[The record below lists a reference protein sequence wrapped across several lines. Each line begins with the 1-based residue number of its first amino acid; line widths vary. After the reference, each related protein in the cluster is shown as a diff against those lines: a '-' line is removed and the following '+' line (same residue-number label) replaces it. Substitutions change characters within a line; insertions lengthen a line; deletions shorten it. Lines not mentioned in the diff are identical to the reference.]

1 MQDVSGKKGDR
12 MRLTELMRKVPG
24 FKRVAVDGEG
34 NPTPSRAVEDWSEF
48 TGTEPLFA
56 LLDDSAARFSDRPCV
71 NFLGKSYSYAEISDL
86 VNRAAQG
93 FQQIGVTKGTRVGL
107 CLPNSPYFVICYYA
121 ILKAGGTVVNFN
133 PLYVSREIEHQVEDS
148 GTEIMVTLD
157 LKQLYPKIAHALD
170 TTCLKKIVICQMS
183 DILPAVKGLLFS
195 TLKRSELASIPEDL
209 RHIQYDMLVKTDGA
223 PDPVAFDIHND
234 VAVLQYTGGT
244 TGVPKGAMLTHANLM
259 ANTRQLQRLVAA
271 AEGEER
277 ILAVLPFF
285 HVFAMTA
292 IMNHGI
298 AMGAELI
305 LLPRFELDQVL
316 KTIDSRQPTIFHAV
330 PTIYTAINGHEEL
343 EKYDL
348 SCLKFCISGGAPLPP
363 DVKRQFEERTG
374 CFLCEGYGLSEASP
388 VVAVNPLDGT
398 AKDGSIGRLLPAT
411 EVKFMSLD
419 APNNEVKPGEKGE
432 VCVRGPQVMAGYWGR
447 PEETAKTLRG
457 GYLHTGDV
465 GYRDEDG
472 FLYLVDRVKDLIIC
486 SGYNVYPRVIE
497 DAIHMHPAVA
507 EVTVVGVPDDY
518 RGETPKAFVKLN
530 TGAALTEDELSQ
542 FLKDKLSPI
551 ERPEF
556 IEFRDE
562 LPKTMIGKLSKKE
575 LAAEEA
581 QKRENGGQGEADEAS
596 NGSMK
601 D

>member
-1 MQDVSGKKGDR
+1 MS
-12 MRLTELMRKVPG
+12 LTDLMRKVPG
-24 FKRVAVDGEG
+24 MKRSADDMSGSASPAQE
-34 NPTPSRAVEDWSEF
+34 WSDF
-48 TGTEPLFA
+48 TGTEPLYS

-71 NFLGKSYSYAEISDL
+71 SFLGKSYTYAEISDL

-133 PLYVSREIEHQVEDS
+133 PLYVGREIDHQIEDS

-157 LKQLYPKIAHALD
+157 LRQLYPKIAHALD
-170 TTCLKKIVICQMS
+170 TTGLKKVVICQMS
-183 DILPAVKGLLFS
+183 DILPPVKGLLFS
-195 TLKRSELASIPEDL
+195 TLKRSELANIPEDL

-223 PDPVAFDIHND
+223 PDPIDIDIHED

-244 TGVPKGAMLTHANLM
+244 TGVPKGAMLTHSNLI
-259 ANTRQLQRLVAA
+259 ANTRQLQRLVT
-271 AEGEER
+271 AEEGKER

-292 IMNHGI
+292 IMNYGI
-298 AMGAELI
+298 SMGAELI
-305 LLPRFELDQVL
+305 LLPRFELEQVL
-316 KTIDSRQPTIFHAV
+316 KTLDTRKPTIFHAV
-330 PTIYTAINGHEEL
+330 PTIYTAINGHDEI

-348 SCLKFCISGGAPLPP
+348 TCLKFCISGGAPLPP
-363 DVKRQFEERTG
+363 DVKQQFEKKTG
-374 CFLCEGYGLSEASP
+374 CYLCEGYGLSEASP
-388 VVAVNPLDGT
+388 VVACNPLDGT

-411 EVKFMSLD
+411 EAKFVSLTEPHDNVK
-419 APNNEVKPGEKGE
+419 EGEKGE
-432 VCVRGPQVMAGYWGR
+432 VCIRGPQVMKGYWNR
-447 PEETAKTLRG
+447 PEETEKVLRD

-472 FLYLVDRVKDLIIC
+472 FLFLVDRLKDLIIC

-497 DAIHMHPAVA
+497 DAIHMHPAVM

-518 RGETPKAFVKLN
+518 RGETPKAFVKLKPGE
-530 TGAALTEDELSQ
+530 TLTEDDLAL
-542 FLKDKLSPI
+542 FLKDKLSTI

-575 LAAEEA
+575 LVAEHAAKQPNDDSSKPEET
-581 QKRENGGQGEADEAS
+581 S
-596 NGSMK
+596 SGSK
-601 D
+601 AANTPD